1 MSTSSTMIGD
11 RRRAALQRAQ
21 SIGNHPS
28 KRPVARPATPPTT
41 VFYVLSV
48 VVAVFVMLGL
58 VMVLSA
64 SSISQF
70 HKGNSPWRLFNRQA
84 MWAALGLVGLGV
96 ALRTPYRV
104 WRRFINPG
112 LIIACSAM
120 VLPFI
125 PGVGLEV
132 NGARAW
138 VGVGSFS
145 FQPSEFLKLAVL
157 LGCAN
162 LLAAR
167 KDEMDNP
174 RRTLLPV
181 LGIGGLGACLCLVQS
196 DLGSAIVLGAIVF
209 AVAFIGGAPL
219 VPMSLAGLGGLG
231 FGAIFVVSSPRRL
244 HRFTAFM
251 DISGNK
257 DFLSFQTYQAMISIG
272 QGGVSGQGVGRGL
285 NKLGDFV
292 PLAHSDFIFAV
303 IAEELGLVGV
313 VAVIG
318 GFLTLAY
325 CGVQV
330 ALATHDRLGALI
342 AGGIVSWLVVQAIIN
357 IGGVTGV
364 MPVTGLT
371 LPFFSAGGTSLFV
384 TMTGAGLLLNVA
396 RNVR

>member
-244 HRFTAFM
+244 HRWRNPKVRPPQRPPSPRQGRPPPSFRRVPCRVQRRRPGR
-251 DISGNK
+251 ISRQQRHHRPDGAPAPARH
-257 DFLSFQTYQAMISIG
+257 QTTQWRTDRLRPIALPQAHA
-272 QGGVSGQGVGRGL
+272 
-285 NKLGDFV
+285 N
-292 PLAHSDFIFAV
+292 V
-303 IAEELGLVGV
+303 IAPFGARHPSRSTSAASP
-313 VAVIG
+313 AVTRA
-318 GFLTLAY
+318 TLNNN
-325 CGVQV
+325 QE
-330 ALATHDRLGALI
+330 
-342 AGGIVSWLVVQAIIN
+342 
-357 IGGVTGV
+357 
-364 MPVTGLT
+364 
-371 LPFFSAGGTSLFV
+371 
-384 TMTGAGLLLNVA
+384 
-396 RNVR
+396 